1 MEWLKSLYEFLGS
14 EYPRASIVVAATIG
28 AIVFGGGWWLIGK
41 QYEKAKAAA
50 TTATT
55 EATAIAATPPPM
67 QTVLMPAQVHLLDV
81 IAKHQREFAANKLVV
96 GRRTGLL
103 HFDGNNTRGAGVN
116 LLRDVFGSEDAA
128 NGPRFEELMES
139 MPSEYLR
146 LFPEM
151 RWDNPFVVTVTEG
164 GIRYLQGRK

>member
-14 EYPRASIVVAATIG
+14 QYPRASIVGAATIG
-28 AIVFGGGWWLIGK
+28 AIIFGGGWWLIGK

-50 TTATT
+50 T
-55 EATAIAATPPPM
+55 AITATPPPM
-67 QTVLMPAQVHLLDV
+67 QTVLMPAQERLLDV

-103 HFDGNNTRGAGVN
+103 YFDDDKTRGAGVN

-139 MPSEYLR
+139 MPPEYLR
-146 LFPEM
+146 LLPEM
-151 RWDNPFVVTVTEG
+151 RWDSPFVVTVTEG